1 MDCKA
6 RGNCAECQL
15 PGDPVGPDD
24 VSLAID
30 ISVELPVPDVIS
42 RPSPQPAFGTFVDE
56 AGEAPLP
63 RPRKVGWTVTP
74 ISRNHV
80 VRANAGKVSAA
91 MSKTA
96 WRRCSRGERPGH
108 AVGRKHL
115 VAHPEL
121 ADADPCSTRCPEP
134 TVWAL
139 VDLRPE
145 AFAQPRVGGIRGHVP
160 ESSRPLDC
168 GPPRR
173 RVPGAGSTHPAWAGG
188 KGAPTAS

>member
-1 MDCKA
+1 MDRKT

-30 ISVELPVPDVIS
+30 VSVELPMADVIS

-56 AGEAPLP
+56 AGEPPLP
-63 RPRKVGWTVTP
+63 RPRKVGRTMTP

-96 WRRCSRGERPGH
+96 WRRCPRDERPGH

-115 VAHPEL
+115 GAHSEL
-121 ADADPCSTRCPEP
+121 ADSDPCSTRCPEP
-134 TVWAL
+134 TIGAL
-139 VDLRPE
+139 IDLRPE
-145 AFAQPRVGGIRGHVP
+145 AFAQPRVGGIHGLVP
-160 ESSRPLDC
+160 
-168 GPPRR
+168 
-173 RVPGAGSTHPAWAGG
+173 RV
-188 KGAPTAS
+188 